1 VEANAFASLSSKQ
14 ARGIKSVS
22 NAMRAGASSELKLS
36 EQDIKS
42 LLAKG
47 MSILSFARYVNLEIE
62 EGLQA
67 RTIFKHGI
75 QKHCPYLSFN
85 EAIDIFMEL
94 AVSGENYS
102 FLNRMTTGFF
112 KVLKER
118 FPAPAKQINTEV
130 HRNGCDLC
138 RNSGI
143 AILPEHRGGG
153 SAACVC
159 EKGRFYFSSW
169 IKEHPRIVDL
179 ANNPHL
185 VLEIRFF
192 EEPTTD
198 HNGLTNTEI
207 SEYYKRKVFD
217 GKQINQS

>member
-1 VEANAFASLSSKQ
+1 MSRSCAVMS
-14 ARGIKSVS
+14 
-22 NAMRAGASSELKLS
+22 GASQGMTLTE
-36 EQDIKS
+36 EEIKT
-42 LLAKG
+42 LLARG
-47 MSILSFARYVNLEIE
+47 MSILGFARYVNLEIE

-67 RTIFKHGI
+67 RLVFKHGI
-75 QKHCPYLSFN
+75 KKHCPRLSFN

-102 FLNRMTTGFF
+102 FLNRMITGFF
-112 KVLKER
+112 KTLRER
-118 FPAPAKQINTEV
+118 FPAAPQQMNTEV
-130 HRNGCDLC
+130 HRNGCSLC

-169 IKEHPRIVDL
+169 IKDNPRIVDL
-179 ANNPHL
+179 ASNPHL

-192 EEPTTD
+192 EEPTESHD
-198 HNGLTNTEI
+198 GLTNTQI
-207 SEYYKRKVFD
+207 AEYYKKKVLD
-217 GKQINQS
+217 GKRINQSC